1 MWRGNT
7 LFLMLIFSWNIN
19 AQPISSFSFNAEFD
33 FPFQTIF
40 HIREALNGTMWFGTS
55 EGLVSYNG
63 ISYRKYSNRQ
73 FGSSY
78 TNISFDVE
86 GRVWCANFSGQLFY
100 LENDSLHL
108 AYNFTH
114 RQDLIHHYSVEGFP
128 EIKILDVIDGKLWS
142 FNFHG
147 GDSSVSLDFSLDDF
161 SFFGDYTTDR
171 LNFLAL
177 RLNSKK
183 RIDSCEVIGVEAN
196 KNSGYRQT
204 KLAYL
209 PKFQGKIRTGK
220 TTNGDWIVANFFSVS
235 EIYRINQ
242 DSVVQL
248 FSSDSLNQYTVNQML
263 VIDNEIWILTD
274 NGVYIVSVDTGG
286 LIAYALP
293 GLKTSTVHIN
303 NDGSIWV
310 GTLGAGVHILLNRN
324 IISDVFSV
332 SNIKQMAFDGNRF
345 LYAQDNS
352 GYIWRA
358 KAPFTS
364 FSRFSR
370 EPVDRAP
377 LFIDTCAHRMYV
389 GHKDHFVDLK
399 NGAVVNSL
407 EESEVIYTF
416 KHAASLC
423 NGSFVATSYSLSYIS
438 STRKDADRGF
448 VLERVDSSSIR
459 RYRSNFIA
467 LHHNS
472 LYIDYVDGLIYYS
485 KTNTPKKVRYPTN
498 ENIQTSFII
507 GDRTSQDLV
516 WVTTLTHELL
526 AIENGEIVKN
536 ISLPGLGRFIE
547 VTDAYVFVYMKEGLF
562 RYAKHSGR
570 VSALGLEMGWSS
582 SQALDFFEHQ
592 DTLWAISAGGIQK
605 IAAKDFPDQTFE
617 SRLLFSDIKVK
628 GLTIAN
634 EALISMS
641 SSSNSLSFSLRPL
654 SIARS
659 RGQIFQYRFVGE
671 DRDWVSVGSKNA
683 VIQLLNLSPGK
694 YSIEARAC
702 LIMGS
707 CSESEVLSFS
717 ILPPFYLRWW
727 FYILVV
733 LLVSGGIGSFIY
745 FYYRAKHKKNE
756 LNSRYEAFQ
765 KELYKSRIAALRAQM
780 NPHFIF
786 NALNTIQEFIIT
798 NKGDI
803 ASDYLADF
811 ADLMRLYLE
820 QSSRDEV
827 SLREEEE
834 LLRLYLRLEKM
845 RLNNEIDIDFQVD
858 TTLEKDEIMIPPML
872 LQPHIENSI
881 KHGLLHSFRPK
892 ILKIRIN
899 SDAEGV
905 VCVIEDNGVGREASQ
920 QINFRRKH
928 KAFSTGANLNR
939 VKLLNQMY
947 GKRIRVDIFDLKDV
961 DSGTATGTR
970 VEIHLSNE

>member
-1 MWRGNT
+1 MLRGIT
-7 LFLMLIFSWNIN
+7 LFLILIFSWNIN

-40 HIREALNGTMWFGTS
+40 HIRQAPNGTMWFGTS

-73 FGSSY
+73 YGSSY

-128 EIKILDVIDGKLWS
+128 EIKILDVIEGKLWS
-142 FNFHG
+142 FNFYG

-177 RLNSKK
+177 RLKSKK
-183 RIDSCEVIGVEAN
+183 RIDSCEVIGVETN

-220 TTNGDWIVANFFSVS
+220 TTDGDWIVANFFSVS
-235 EIYRINQ
+235 EIYRINE

-248 FSSDSLNQYTVNQML
+248 FSSDSINQYTVNQML

-274 NGVYIVSVDTGG
+274 NGVYILSAETGG
-286 LIAYALP
+286 LIGYALP
-293 GLKTSTVHIN
+293 GIKTSTVHIN
-303 NDGSIWV
+303 KDGSIWI
-310 GTLGAGVHILLNRN
+310 GSLGAGVHILLNRN
-324 IISDVFSV
+324 IVSDVFSV
-332 SNIKQMAFDGNRF
+332 PNIKQLAFDGIKF

-389 GHKDHFVDLK
+389 GHQDHFVNLK
-399 NGAVVNSL
+399 DGLVYNSL
-407 EESEVIYTF
+407 EESEVISTF
-416 KHAASLC
+416 KQAASLC

-438 STRKDADRGF
+438 STRKNADRGF
-448 VLERVDSSSIR
+448 VLEKVDSSSIR
-459 RYRSNFIA
+459 RFRSNFIA

-472 LYIDYVDGLIYYS
+472 LYIDYVDGLMYYS
-485 KTNTPKKVRYPTN
+485 KTNTPKKVRHSTN

-507 GDRTSQDLV
+507 GDRTNEDLV

-526 AIENGEIVKN
+526 AIENGVIVKN
-536 ISLPGLGRFIE
+536 ISLSGLGRFIA
-547 VTDAYVFVYMKEGLF
+547 VTDEYVFVYMEEGLF
-562 RYAKHSGR
+562 RYSKQSGR
-570 VSALGLEMGWSS
+570 ISTLGMEMGWSS
-582 SQALDFFEHQ
+582 PQVLNFFELQ
-592 DTLWAISAGGIQK
+592 DTLWTISAGGIQK
-605 IAAKDFPDQTFE
+605 IATKDFPGETFKP
-617 SRLLFSDIKVK
+617 LLYFTDIKVQ
-628 GLTIAN
+628 GQAILN
-634 EALISMS
+634 GESISMLG
-641 SSSNSLSFSLRPL
+641 SSNSLSFSLAPF

-671 DRDWVSVGSKNA
+671 DRDWVSVNSKNA

-694 YSIEARAC
+694 YSVEARAC

-717 ILPPFYLRWW
+717 VLPPFYLRWW

-733 LLVSGGIGSFIY
+733 LLVSGGMGAFIY
-745 FYYRAKHKKNE
+745 FYYRAKNKKNE

-765 KELYKSRIAALRAQM
+765 KEVYKSRIAALRAQM

-845 RLNNEIDIDFQVD
+845 RLNDEIDIDFQVD
-858 TTLEKDEIMIPPML
+858 AALEKDEIMIPPML

-881 KHGLLHSFRPK
+881 KHGLLHSCRPK
-892 ILKIRIN
+892 RLKINIT
-899 SDAEGV
+899 SDSDGV
-905 VCVIEDNGVGREASQ
+905 LCIVEDNGVGREASQ

-928 KAFSTGANLNR
+928 KAFSTGANLSR
-939 VKLLNQMY
+939 VKLFNEMY
-947 GKRIRVDIFDLKDV
+947 GKRISVNIFDLKDE
-961 DSGTATGTR
+961 DSGTAIGTR